1 MRKFY
6 IWCGIVVIIYAA
18 LFLRHYPKF
27 DQNSS
32 TFATIC
38 NGANTNLGSKF
49 SIVDSYPGSYVDKI
63 GAGYAYKT
71 PEEDVAAKLICQDFP
86 SRIDNPLARASA
98 LAPTDFEVL
107 RSQAPNYTIEVLNRN
122 SVPSVASYLTET
134 FILLAILGFMFLF
147 KMVGKK

>member
-1 MRKFY
+1 MSKFY
-6 IWCGIVVIIYAA
+6 IWCGIIVIVYAA

-49 SIVDSYPGSYVDKI
+49 SVVDSYPGSYVDKV

-71 PEEDVAAKLICQDFP
+71 PEGDVAAKLICQDFP
-86 SRIDNPLARASA
+86 SRIDNPLARATA
-98 LAPTDFEVL
+98 LSPAEFEIMRVE
-107 RSQAPNYTIEVLNRN
+107 APNYSIVILERKTI
-122 SVPSVASYLTET
+122 PSVAGYLTEV
-134 FILLAILGFMFLF
+134 FVLIAILGFMFLF
-147 KMVGKK
+147 KMAGKK